1 MLEVSNLNI
10 MYYAQL
16 LQANKLK
23 LDNDIIFY
31 YLTNFLQDSKK
42 FLETQGYGEFSCEGT
57 GLFLF
62 HSKSL
67 SNSFSVIADCL

>member
-1 MLEVSNLNI
+1 MLEVSNLN
-10 MYYAQL
+10 MHYAQL

-42 FLETQGYGEFSCEGT
+42 FLETQGYGEFS
-57 GLFLF
+57 
-62 HSKSL
+62 
-67 SNSFSVIADCL
+67 